1 MLFNGRNDAIRFVED
16 NGSIILEAKRK
27 ANEGKELK
35 VLISKKML
43 QRLLIAIALVKAGN
57 NSENVLNEIK
67 RIFYSLYQSK
77 KY

>member
-43 QRLLIAIALVKAGN
+43 QRLLIAIAQVKAGN

>member
-16 NGSIILEAKRK
+16 NGSIILEAERK
-27 ANEGKELK
+27 ANKGKELK

-43 QRLLIAIALVKAGN
+43 QRLLIAIAQVKAGN
-57 NSENVLNEIK
+57 NSENLLNEIK